1 MAKTFVTSN
10 TQFGRQSAIGK
21 WKRPYANVDKMTSDI
36 IEKWNNIV
44 SANDIVYHLGNF
56 GWDPKTAYDCI
67 LKLNYRKLYIM
78 VGENDQPIL
87 DLKRKGT
94 LPQNVEIIEP
104 YHTIDSLNLTLNY
117 WPMGEWP
124 KKNKKY
130 YGVIGYPSRKYKTV
144 PKKRIIN
151 CSIDQCNYKPQD
163 INSLIDLLK
172 EIS

>member
-1 MAKTFVTSN
+1 M
-10 TQFGRQSAIGK
+10 
-21 WKRPYANVDKMTSDI
+21 
-36 IEKWNNIV
+36 
-44 SANDIVYHLGNF
+44 
-56 GWDPKTAYDCI
+56 
-67 LKLNYRKLYIM
+67 
-78 VGENDQPIL
+78 
-87 DLKRKGT
+87 
-94 LPQNVEIIEP
+94 PQGVEIIEP

-151 CSIDQCNYKPQD
+151 CSIDQCNFKPQD